1 MKKSYV
7 NIAIVIVFISLLISL
22 YIQNNINSRLK
33 ENNLLL
39 VNNNK
44 TLFQESLQIKDQA
57 NLYKLTIDQLQ
68 FMNDSINTKI
78 SNVIKENK
86 IKSKQINQL
95 QYQLTQVSKT
105 DTIEIKDTIF
115 VEDFALDTTITNT
128 GYKLNL
134 KLQYPNKII
143 VNPVFTNE
151 QVIIFSNKKETVN
164 TPNKFFL
171 FRWFQKKHTVVEI
184 KIINSNPY
192 MDIKE
197 KRFIEIIK

>member
-1 MKKSYV
+1 MKKYI
-7 NIAIVIVFISLLISL
+7 NITVATILISLLLIS
-22 YIQNNINSRLK
+22 YFQYKNIIKLRESNSIFS
-33 ENNLLL
+33 
-39 VNNNK
+39 NNNK
-44 TLFQESLQIKDQA
+44 ALFQESLQIKDQA
-57 NLYKLTIDQLQ
+57 NLYKITIDQLED
-68 FMNDSINTKI
+68 MNDSINTKI

-86 IKSKQINQL
+86 IKSKYINQL
-95 QYQLTQVSKT
+95 QYINSQISKI
-105 DTIEIKDTIF
+105 DTVELKDTIF
-115 VEDFALDTTITNT
+115 VEDFVLDTTITNT

-164 TPNKFFL
+164 PPNKFFL
-171 FRWFQKKHTVVEI
+171 FRWFQKKHTIVEI

-192 MDIKE
+192 VDIKE

>member
-44 TLFQESLQIKDQA
+44 TLFQESLQIKDYA

-68 FMNDSINTKI
+68 FMNDSINNKI
-78 SNVIKENK
+78 NNVIKENK

-115 VEDFALDTTITNT
+115 VEDFVLDTTITNT
-128 GYKLNL
+128 GYTLNL

-143 VNPVFTNE
+143 VNPTFTNE
-151 QVIIFSNKKETVN
+151 QITIFSNKRETIN
-164 TPNKFFL
+164 PPNKFFL
-171 FRWFQKKHTVVEI
+171 FRLFQKKHTIVEV

-192 MDIKE
+192 IDVKE
-197 KRFIEIIK
+197 KRFIEVIK

>member
-1 MKKSYV
+1 MKKYI
-7 NIAIVIVFISLLISL
+7 NITVATILISLLLISYFQYKHIIKL
-22 YIQNNINSRLK
+22 RESNSIFS
-33 ENNLLL
+33 
-39 VNNNK
+39 NNNK
-44 TLFQESLQIKDQA
+44 ALFQESLQIKDQA
-57 NLYKLTIDQLQ
+57 NLYKITIDQLED
-68 FMNDSINTKI
+68 MNDSINTKI

-86 IKSKQINQL
+86 IKSKYINQL
-95 QYQLTQVSKT
+95 QYINSQISKI
-105 DTIEIKDTIF
+105 DTVELKDTIF
-115 VEDFALDTTITNT
+115 VEDFVLDTTITNT

-171 FRWFQKKHTVVEI
+171 FRWFQKKHTIVEV

-192 MDIKE
+192 VDIKE

>member
-1 MKKSYV
+1 MKKYI
-7 NIAIVIVFISLLISL
+7 NITVATILISLLLISYFQYKHIIKL
-22 YIQNNINSRLK
+22 RESNSIFS
-33 ENNLLL
+33 
-39 VNNNK
+39 NNNK
-44 TLFQESLQIKDQA
+44 ALFQESLQIKDQA
-57 NLYKLTIDQLQ
+57 NLYKITIDQLEY
-68 FMNDSINTKI
+68 MNDSINTKI

-86 IKSKQINQL
+86 IKSKYINQL
-95 QYQLTQVSKT
+95 QYINSQISKI
-105 DTIEIKDTIF
+105 DTVELKDTIF
-115 VEDFALDTTITNT
+115 VEDFVLDTTITNT

-171 FRWFQKKHTVVEI
+171 FRWFQKKHTIVEV

-192 MDIKE
+192 VDIKE